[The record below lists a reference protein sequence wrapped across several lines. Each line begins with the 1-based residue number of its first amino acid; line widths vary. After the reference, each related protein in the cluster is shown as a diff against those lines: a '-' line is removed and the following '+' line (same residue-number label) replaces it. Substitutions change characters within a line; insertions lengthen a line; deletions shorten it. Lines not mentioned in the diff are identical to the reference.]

1 MMERSEKKRILSALE
16 KELLEEITDYVK
28 TQKGIDNV
36 KQIVENAEHELEEKW
51 RKGQYKDF

>member
-1 MMERSEKKRILSALE
+1 MERSEKKRILSALE

-36 KQIVENAEHELEEKW
+36 KQIVENAEHELEEQW
-51 RKGQYKDF
+51 RKSQYKDF